1 MKWNLTKTHKMKNA
15 QKTEFIL
22 DLEKG
27 TPSPLDEILST
38 ESIVERSKQRLDA
51 ETNQEMLRIANDN
64 HLTLKNNWS
73 EVYRIYKM
81 NNLNR

>member
-1 MKWNLTKTHKMKNA
+1 MNNGAKKIRT
-15 QKTEFIL
+15 
-22 DLEKG
+22 LELQG
-27 TPSPLDEILST
+27 DTPQSDPLREILST

-51 ETNQEMLRIANDN
+51 ETNQELLRVANDN

-81 NNLNR
+81 NNLSR

>member
-1 MKWNLTKTHKMKNA
+1 MRNGAKREKTLRLELESQTDPFA
-15 QKTEFIL
+15 PIL
-22 DLEKG
+22 EPK
-27 TPSPLDEILST
+27 E
-38 ESIVERSKQRLDA
+38 IVERSKQRLDA

-81 NNLNR
+81 NNLNK

>member
-1 MKWNLTKTHKMKNA
+1 MKNA
-15 QKTEFIL
+15 RKTTYLL

-27 TPSPLDEILST
+27 TPSSLDEILST

-51 ETNQEMLRIANDN
+51 ETNQELLRVANDN
-64 HLTLKNNWS
+64 HLTLKSNWS

-81 NNLNR
+81 NNLNK